1 MAQIGGTR
9 KRRQQSKRK
18 QKGKRKTSRRQGGGN
33 FGIVLKQALV
43 PFSLLAM
50 QQKFGKRKGRK
61 TRKNKS
67 RRRRR

>member
-18 QKGKRKTSRRQGGGN
+18 QRRKQSKRKQQGGH
-33 FGIVLKQALV
+33 FGVVLKQALV

-50 QQKFGKRKGRK
+50 QQNFGKRKGRK